1 MRETINWE
9 DRYNRL
15 FDINEDLQ
23 LQKQQLLYK
32 NEAIEKQL
40 VDYEATREH
49 QRELMIEAA
58 NNHRAAQSRVD
69 SLNRDLKELQDKFT
83 CFKADAITSL
93 KAIDLCILA
102 TIPTNN
108 QWLTHRARNF
118 RMRHIHQIILNE
130 VASFGDR
137 KLITYEDDF

>member
-1 MRETINWE
+1 MS
-9 DRYNRL
+9 DSPS
-15 FDINEDLQ
+15 INEKVLLELETLKSQNQDLIR
-23 LQKQQLLYK
+23 KNASLLRDK
-32 NEAIEKQL
+32 KELEAI
-40 VDYEATREH
+40 
-49 QRELMIEAA
+49 
-58 NNHRAAQSRVD
+58 
-69 SLNRDLKELQDKFT
+69 FT

-137 KLITYEDDF
+137 KLLTYEDDF